1 MSYINT
7 AELVFEGL
15 KHKNMSNV
23 ELNLAE
29 HCDMIDFNGSW
40 PGKKWVCETI
50 HSFFQ
55 NSYELNIYEYHECEN
70 TVFVKYSL
78 KYSNSNTSNFLDEL
92 VFDIGNGKIERIIKY
107 KR

>member
-1 MSYINT
+1 MSYIDT
-7 AELVFEGL
+7 AEVFFESL
-15 KHKNMSNV
+15 KHKNMPNIENS
-23 ELNLAE
+23 LAE
-29 HCDMIDFNGSW
+29 NCYMTDFNGTW

-55 NSYELNIYEYHECEN
+55 NPYELTIYEYHECEN

-78 KYSNSNTSNFLDEL
+78 KYSNSTAMNCIDEL
-92 VFDIGNGKIERIIKY
+92 TFNDESKIEKITKY